1 MCGRFTL
8 NLSPDQ
14 LAEIFGI
21 QASTIPPR
29 YNIAPSQ
36 QIAAI
41 RNFSGENHLD
51 LIRWGLVP
59 SWADDISIGY
69 KLINA
74 RSETVFEKN
83 SFKRAIR
90 TRRCLIPASGF
101 YEWMRTDTTKT
112 PVYVTMADNRPMAF
126 AGIWEQW
133 KAPDHSVLETCAIL
147 TTAANRVMEGI
158 HDRMPVILHPQEYSL
173 WLDREVS
180 EPETLKQL
188 FKPYPADVMKA
199 CQVSTQ
205 VNNPNN
211 DSEECITELTADES
225 CPCIPFTG
233 REKGVLHAPTR

>member
-14 LAEIFGI
+14 LAVAFGI
-21 QASTIPPR
+21 PASSITPR

-36 QIAAI
+36 QIAVI
-41 RNFSGENHLD
+41 RNFSGERHLGY
-51 LIRWGLVP
+51 IRWGLVP

-90 TRRCLIPASGF
+90 TRRCLVPASGF
-101 YEWMRTDTTKT
+101 IEWKHSGNEKT
-112 PVYVTMADNRPMAF
+112 PFYITMTNNNPMAF

-147 TTAANRVMEGI
+147 TTAANHLMESI

-180 EPETLKQL
+180 EPESLKQL
-188 FKPYPADVMKA
+188 FKPYPAEVMQA
-199 CQVSTQ
+199 CQVSSL
-205 VNNPNN
+205 VNNPKN
-211 DSEECITELTADES
+211 DTEDCITPLS
-225 CPCIPFTG
+225 I
-233 REKGVLHAPTR
+233 

>member
-8 NLSPDQ
+8 NLPPEI
-14 LAEIFGI
+14 LAKIF
-21 QASTIPPR
+21 SIPAPSLTPR

-36 QIAAI
+36 QIAVI

-51 LIRWGLVP
+51 YMRWGLVP
-59 SWADDISIGY
+59 SWAEDTSIGY

-101 YEWMRTDTTKT
+101 YEWQHSDNVKT
-112 PVYVTMADNRPMAF
+112 PYYISMADDQPMAF

-133 KAPDHSVLETCAIL
+133 KAPDHSILETCAIL
-147 TTAANRVMEGI
+147 TTAANHLMETI

-180 EPETLKQL
+180 EPESLKQL
-188 FKPYPADVMKA
+188 FKPYPSDVMNAYK
-199 CQVSTQ
+199 VSSMI
-205 VNNPNN
+205 NNPRN
-211 DSEECITELTADES
+211 DGEECI
-225 CPCIPFTG
+225 
-233 REKGVLHAPTR
+233 KGINLK